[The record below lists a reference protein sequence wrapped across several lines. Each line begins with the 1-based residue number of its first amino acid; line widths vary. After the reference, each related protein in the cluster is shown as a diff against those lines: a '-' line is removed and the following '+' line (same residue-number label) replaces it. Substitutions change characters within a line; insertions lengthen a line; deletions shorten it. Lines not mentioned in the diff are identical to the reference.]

1 MTWENGRELAT
12 ATSGNTS
19 LAFTYDG
26 NGIRTS
32 KTVNGVEHKY
42 YYSGGKLLRETY
54 GNNILDFAYNPDGSL
69 YSFRYNQTYYYY
81 VTNLQGDVI
90 GIVDANGNTVAS
102 YEYDPY
108 GDVISA
114 TGSLAETN
122 PMRYRGY
129 YYDTETGLY
138 YVSSRY
144 YDPEIGRF
152 INADSLVS
160 TGQGILGNNMFAYC
174 LNNPVNYVD
183 KNGTEGE
190 ALQWWI
196 GAMWWLPA
204 ADTLLI
210 VGDIIYYGG
219 IAILSIGA
227 LYTLAQVVP
236 EVSLEE
242 EKDATEL
249 DPPDVTYPGD
259 DPAEAPD
266 GYEWRGPDE
275 QGGKRGGYA
284 NPNGKDSW
292 HPDLDH
298 PDGVDPHWDYNDG
311 LGHKWRV
318 FPDRIEF
325 VLK

>member
-1 MTWENGRELAT
+1 
-12 ATSGNTS
+12 
-19 LAFTYDG
+19 
-26 NGIRTS
+26 
-32 KTVNGVEHKY
+32 
-42 YYSGGKLLRETY
+42 
-54 GNNILDFAYNPDGSL
+54 
-69 YSFRYNQTYYYY
+69 
-81 VTNLQGDVI
+81 
-90 GIVDANGNTVAS
+90 
-102 YEYDPY
+102 
-108 GDVISA
+108 
-114 TGSLAETN
+114 
-122 PMRYRGY
+122 
-129 YYDTETGLY
+129 
-138 YVSSRY
+138 
-144 YDPEIGRF
+144 
-152 INADSLVS
+152 
-160 TGQGILGNNMFAYC
+160 MFAYC

-210 VGDIIYYGG
+210 VGGIIYYGG

-242 EKDATEL
+242 EKDATEP

-298 PDGVDPHWDYNDG
+298 LDGVDPHWDYNDG